1 MDTTLRAVAGQPHIG
16 GSPAGARWG
25 AIRPF
30 RRTARIDPSLALD
43 PGQSVL
49 DPGLRPGAPRHGEE
63 LEPLLDEEGRVHP
76 GRDEIHPRDDA
87 VLRGGRRDF
96 IERSL
101 IEVALVVEWHPQL
114 DRKMDGPI
122 SRTSTPGTE
131 AIASRF
137 SSAWFVSII
146 GTITTPSFTASR

>member
-1 MDTTLRAVAGQPHIG
+1 MDALPQPASVWIQRCEPSRVSFTIKDH
-16 GSPAGARWG
+16 PPAHAGA
-25 AIRPF
+25 IQPS

-63 LEPLLDEEGRVHP
+63 LEPLLDVEVRIHP
-76 GRDEIHPRDDA
+76 GRDEIHSRDDA

-101 IEVALVVEWHPQL
+101 IEVALVVEWHP
-114 DRKMDGPI
+114 
-122 SRTSTPGTE
+122 
-131 AIASRF
+131 
-137 SSAWFVSII
+137 
-146 GTITTPSFTASR
+146 